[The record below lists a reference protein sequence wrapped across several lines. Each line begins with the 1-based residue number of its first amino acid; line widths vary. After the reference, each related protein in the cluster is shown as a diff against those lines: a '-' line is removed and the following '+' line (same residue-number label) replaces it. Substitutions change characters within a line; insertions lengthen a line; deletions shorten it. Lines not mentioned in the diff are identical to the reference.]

1 MLGTALVG
9 LCRGGGHQEFAG
21 VWFSYKWKPC
31 VSLALHVPMSRAFM
45 CLELVTEDGG
55 KPGLTN
61 SHLLLHPYCPRVSTL
76 SLLFIFL
83 PLLFCVLLKT
93 SLRSGKPSY
102 VQCLSVYFFLFLLL
116 FSPQC
121 FPRKPLNT
129 EIMIISCYLRRCVG
143 PLHQETAHIDRRFL
157 IFCWGWRSLLVKHWG
172 KLKERK

>member
-1 MLGTALVG
+1 MG

-31 VSLALHVPMSRAFM
+31 VSLALHVPMSGAFM
-45 CLELVTEDGG
+45 CLELVTGDEG

-93 SLRSGKPSY
+93 SLRSRKPSY
-102 VQCLSVYFFLFLLL
+102 VQCLSVYFFFFFCFFPPIFSKKTTQHGNHDYFLL
-116 FSPQC
+116 FEDMRGPFAPGNCPHWQEI
-121 FPRKPLNT
+121 LNLLLGLKV
-129 EIMIISCYLRRCVG
+129 IIS
-143 PLHQETAHIDRRFL
+143 
-157 IFCWGWRSLLVKHWG
+157 
-172 KLKERK
+172 